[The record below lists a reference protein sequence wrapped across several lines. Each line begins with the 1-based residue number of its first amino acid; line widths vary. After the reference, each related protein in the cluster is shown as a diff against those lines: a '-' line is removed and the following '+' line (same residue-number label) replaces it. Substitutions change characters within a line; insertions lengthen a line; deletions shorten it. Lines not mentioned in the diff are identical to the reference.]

1 METRGIEPLSE
12 DPSVK
17 TSPITA
23 YCLGFPQPIANRHA
37 RGFGS
42 FMNPSLP
49 QSFGKAVPHIVDAG
63 LLVCGTPRADGRYLS
78 SGELI
83 IIVVSFLRV
92 GFVNA
97 VTVYGWLSL
106 FSRSPSKPLRPRV
119 YAVSIRQNVCI
130 INYFVVV

>member
-1 METRGIEPLSE
+1 MEMRGIEPLSE
-12 DPSVK
+12 DLSVK

-23 YCLGFPQPIANRHA
+23 YCLGFPKPIANRHA

-49 QSFGKAVPHIVDAG
+49 QSFGKAVPRIIDAG
-63 LLVCGTPRADGRYLS
+63 LLVCRSPRADGRYLS

-92 GFVNA
+92 GIVYA

-106 FSRSPSKPLRPRV
+106 FSKSPSKPLHPRV
-119 YAVSIRQNVCI
+119 YTVSIRHN
-130 INYFVVV
+130 